1 VIKRGQILA
10 IFVMYKTPLAA
21 PIWNCT
27 SNGVIQE
34 NCPAPKTPVRKRQ
47 QALPSNCS
55 VRNASGK
62 LE

>member
-1 VIKRGQILA
+1 
-10 IFVMYKTPLAA
+10 MYKTPLAA